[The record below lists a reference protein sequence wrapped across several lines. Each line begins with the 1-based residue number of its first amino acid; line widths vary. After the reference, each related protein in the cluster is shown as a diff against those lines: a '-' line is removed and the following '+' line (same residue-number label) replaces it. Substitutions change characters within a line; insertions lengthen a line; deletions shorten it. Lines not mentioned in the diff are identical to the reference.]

1 MMLTEVTPIPGAALP
16 VQKLKDHL
24 RMGSGFG
31 DDSLQDGLL
40 QDHLRSAIALIEGQV
55 SKAVLTRRFLLTLA
69 EWRSFDERP
78 LPLAPVSA
86 VVSVVTRDRLGT
98 ATTLAADRY
107 TLVQDMQRPRIAASG
122 YLLPAI
128 PQDGRAEILFD
139 AGFGPDWDDVPPGL
153 AQAVL
158 ITAAELYEHRT
169 PTGPASGLPAIVQRL
184 LDPWRVIRQLGPG
197 ARA

>member
-1 MMLTEVTPIPGAALP
+1 MMLTEVTPIPGASLP

-40 QDHLRSAIALIEGQV
+40 EDHLRTAIALIEGQV
-55 SKAVLTRRFLLTLA
+55 SKAVLTRRFLLTVND
-69 EWRSFDERP
+69 WRSLDEQT
-78 LPLAPVSA
+78 LPLAPVSTI
-86 VVSVVTRDRLGT
+86 VSVVTRDRLGA
-98 ATTLAADRY
+98 ATILATDRY
-107 TLVQDMQRPRIAASG
+107 VLVQDIQRPRVAASG
-122 YLLPAI
+122 YLLPTI

-158 ITAAELYEHRT
+158 ITASELYEHRT
-169 PTGPASGLPAIVQRL
+169 PAGAMTGLPAIVQRL